1 MLCKRAVGNRAR
13 RRKAAVSGFSYRSYT
28 TYKTY
33 RTHALPHNLANNS
46 PTTANNRQQLGPV
59 GLCWRELPIR
69 WQVLHN
75 PFSAWNELG
84 RNVERAIAKIFT
96 TLR

>member
-1 MLCKRAVGNRAR
+1 MISSGNLRPSAKSADKNSSICGVR
-13 RRKAAVSGFSYRSYT
+13 FQD
-28 TYKTY
+28 
-33 RTHALPHNLANNS
+33 NFANNS
-46 PTTANNRQQLGPV
+46 PITANNRCQLGPV

-96 TLR
+96 NLR